1 MYVTPELAV
10 EYSAMAA
17 AYARLWSPVI
27 KPMALPILDMLPLAQ
42 ARDVLD
48 VGAGT
53 GDFYEDLRARA
64 PGARVIGTDRSEGML
79 RFAKARGIPGLAVMD
94 AQRLAIAESA
104 FDVALCIFV
113 LFHLPDPLQGLR
125 EVRRVLRPGKQ
136 IGTVTWGEDPGPPGG
151 AIWREALDAA
161 GAAPDPRDPS
171 IMQHSRMDTGTKVEA
186 FLREAGFTTVDTEGR
201 RVEHRFTAEDLL
213 TVQLRCG
220 VASRRLRSLGAD
232 EQARCRARAEERIRE
247 LSEEELVYRPE
258 VIFGVAC
265 R

>member
-1 MYVTPELAV
+1 
-10 EYSAMAA
+10 MAA

-27 KPMALPILDMLPLAQ
+27 KPMALPILDMVPLAQ

-48 VGAGT
+48 VGTGT

-64 PGARVIGTDRSEGML
+64 PGARV
-79 RFAKARGIPGLAVMD
+79 IPGLAVMD

-171 IMQHSRMDTGTKVEA
+171 LMQHSRMDTGTKVEA
-186 FLREAGFTTVDTEGR
+186 LLREAGFTTVQTEAR
-201 RVEHRFTAEDLL
+201 RVAHRFTAEDLL

-232 EQARCRARAEERIRE
+232 
-247 LSEEELVYRPE
+247 
-258 VIFGVAC
+258 
-265 R
+265 